1 MAKVRSVLKDSSSS
15 LELSQSLS
23 QSVSQLKKKA
33 PKGTVSVQIFK
44 DRLRLCWSYCGK
56 RYFLYVGLPDSKI
69 NRVVAEQK
77 ARQIEGDMATGN
89 FDLSLRKYKSEYQQ
103 QHQSISMTKLF
114 ERFMAQKAKEVT
126 PKTMEKYR
134 ATLGYLNRFF
144 GDVAAELVTNSG
156 AEDFAQHLNEGLA
169 PNQCKRRLEEL
180 EACWNWAI
188 TKNLIAPV
196 NPWTEVAK
204 RIKSPPKQM
213 PKPFSKE
220 EIKAIV
226 QAFRTDRYYSHYTE
240 YVEFLF
246 GTGVRTGEAIGLQ
259 WKHLSDDCFTVWI
272 GESLSRGVRKSTKTN
287 RARTISLTP
296 KLQQMLLARRP
307 TNPEPDSLVFTSP
320 QGNAIDDHNFRNRA
334 WKKVLTR
341 LQIDY
346 RKPYTTRH
354 TLVSHALNS
363 GMNPVNVAQLTGH
376 NVKTLYENYAGSVN
390 SRSLGNVLHI
400 LMRQLHW

>member
-1 MAKVRSVLKDSSSS
+1 MSSIRNAVEKTSE
-15 LELSQSLS
+15 LPHLSQSLS
-23 QSVSQLKKKA
+23 QSQSQQRRKA
-33 PKGTVSVQIFK
+33 PKGTVSVQVFK
-44 DRLRLCWSYCGK
+44 DRLRLCWSYYGK

-89 FDLSLRKYKSEYQQ
+89 FDPSLRKYKPEYQ
-103 QHQSISMTKLF
+103 QHQSISVTKLF
-114 ERFMAQKAKEVT
+114 ERFMEQKAKDVT

-134 ATLGYLNRFF
+134 ATLVYLKCFF
-144 GDVAAELVTNSG
+144 KDVAAESVTSSNSEG
-156 AEDFAQHLNEGLA
+156 FARHLNDEGLA

-180 EACWNWAI
+180 KACWNWAI
-188 TKNLIAPV
+188 AKNAIASN

-204 RIKSPPKQM
+204 RIKVPPKQK

-226 QAFRTDRYYSHYTE
+226 QAFRTDHYYSHYTD

-246 GTGVRTGEAIGLQ
+246 GTGVRTGEAIGLR
-259 WKHLSDDCFTVWI
+259 WKHLTDDCSIVWI
-272 GESLSRGVRKSTKTN
+272 GKILSRGNRRPTKSNKD
-287 RARTISLTP
+287 RTINLTP
-296 KLQQMLLARRP
+296 KLQKMLLARRP
-307 TNPEPDSLVFTSP
+307 ANPDPEGLVFVSP
-320 QGNAIDDHNFRNRA
+320 PGKAIEDQNFRTRA
-334 WKKVLTR
+334 WKKILSH

-354 TLVSHALNS
+354 TLVSHALDS

-376 NVKTLYENYAGSVN
+376 NVKTLYENYAGNVN
-390 SRSLGNVLHI
+390 SRPLLPE
-400 LMRQLHW
+400 L